1 MRKRYNVW
9 IVLWLI
15 VIMGATYALF
25 KDKKT
30 KDRNTDS
37 AMYAEKCYDIDGTRC
52 ISLEQMKYVA
62 KEKLSSEEI
71 DNFSQKCGLIL
82 KEKSE
87 KDNLS
92 SKYGFA
98 DFTYSVRIVESG
110 NNLVYNYSCNYNAE
124 YINMLRS
131 DLKSEDSSAKES
143 GNNYNTGGISGN
155 IQGYQWVN
163 LSWQMKEGSVL
174 VQIGVE
180 K

>member
-1 MRKRYNVW
+1 MRKRYNIWV
-9 IVLWLI
+9 VLWLI
-15 VIMGATYALF
+15 VIMGAIYALF
-25 KDKKT
+25 KDKKAEE
-30 KDRNTDS
+30 RNTDS
-37 AMYAEKCYDIDGTRC
+37 AMYAEKCYDINGTRC

-87 KDNLS
+87 RKDLS

-110 NNLVYNYSCNYNAE
+110 DNLVYNYSCNCNAE

-131 DLKSEDSSAKES
+131 DLKSEDGSAKES
-143 GNNYNTGGISGN
+143 WNNDNMGGLSGN
-155 IQGYQWVN
+155 IRGYQWVS